1 MKMVN
6 ALLNGDASHVFILAS
21 QVGQEYEAWL
31 KRVINMLCFSEQHEP
46 SRDGVPD

>member
-1 MKMVN
+1 MRYSTVTPPM
-6 ALLNGDASHVFILAS
+6 LFILAS